1 LTKYDYIVAC
11 DRPATLIF
19 YGEEE
24 VMTAPIPLIKM
35 VRELHK
41 RGIIVEKVEL

>member
-1 LTKYDYIVAC
+1 MEGYLSI
-11 DRPATLIF
+11 PLNGF
-19 YGEEE
+19 GEEE

-41 RGIIVEKVEL
+41 RGIVVEKVEL